1 MLSRLVMLKKS
12 QRAVTSCDSLQIRNL
27 YTSTLELTLLDPIEL
42 SLPFVDKPCH
52 QQNRSIFNFL
62 SIFPVKFEEILRRII
77 KYPRLESI
85 R

>member
-27 YTSTLELTLLDPIEL
+27 YTSNLELTLLDPIEL
-42 SLPFVDKPCH
+42 SLPFVDEPCH
-52 QQNRSIFNFL
+52 QQNWSIFNFL
-62 SIFPVKFEEILRRII
+62 SIFPVKFEEILKRIT
-77 KYPRLESI
+77 KYFCLESI